1 MRLRLV
7 VLLSLAV
14 AWQASASLQLTLRL
28 GSPTTVPGLTR
39 GIWLDVR
46 NNGTAPAQIPRFA
59 ALQVRTES
67 GAEFIVP
74 GGDPGYHEFVDNPP
88 GPYLAF
94 QFPILGRSPVLQ
106 PDETMTFLLHEGYGS
121 PWMCD
126 SRLETPGAY
135 RLRVVADER
144 ISGARLASLSRVLD
158 QEGLA
163 GPVVSN
169 EVTLTVREPQ
179 GDDAAVWG
187 MRIDRGVGVC
197 RWTFIGREDQILEQY
212 PRSAYVQFLYP
223 QDFRRK
229 PEVAR
234 IQHLERSIAVDP
246 EHPIAE
252 TRRVELAQIYVQ
264 RAYDEARAA
273 QLQQAL
279 VDLEKGR
286 ELLLGVLRRR
296 VNPYAQQQ
304 AVSGMPASREDFI
317 ASYKRMHA
325 PARLE
330 LVLDCIEPLAGGR
343 FNAWLYYHN
352 TTPENLHIPLGE
364 NNKITPSPF
373 DRGQP
378 QVFARG
384 TDWYFKVTSDGA
396 DLMWH
401 IDGTDLKISAKKLA
415 EPPDPDGGWESWSED
430 TDRERRKAIH
440 RCSPGFAPDPE
451 KLHTAAFTQGGE

>member
-1 MRLRLV
+1 MRLRLLA
-7 VLLSLAV
+7 LLSLV
-14 AWQASASLQLTLRL
+14 AAWEASAALQLTLRL
-28 GSPTTVPGLTR
+28 GSPTTVPGLTG

-46 NNGTAPAQIPRFA
+46 NNGTAPAQIPSFA

-67 GAEFIVP
+67 GQEFIAP
-74 GGDPGYHEFVDNPP
+74 GGDPGYHELVDNPP

-94 QFPILGRSPVLQ
+94 QFPLLGRSAVLQ
-106 PDETMTFLLHEGYGS
+106 PDETRTFLLHEGYGS

-126 SRLETPGAY
+126 PRLETPGAY

-144 ISGARLASLSRVLD
+144 ISGVRLAGLSRVLD

-169 EVTLTVREPQ
+169 EVTLTVRAPQ
-179 GDDAAVWG
+179 GDDAVVWG
-187 MRIDRGVGVC
+187 MRIDRGAGVC
-197 RWTFIGREDQILEQY
+197 RWTFIGREDQILERY
-212 PRSAYVQFLYP
+212 PRSSYAQFLYP
-223 QDFRRK
+223 QNFRRK
-229 PEVAR
+229 PEAAR
-234 IQHLERSIAVDP
+234 IQHLERSIAVNP

-252 TRRVELAQIYVQ
+252 TRRVELAEIYIQ
-264 RAYDEARAA
+264 RAYAAARAE

-286 ELLLGVLRRR
+286 ELLLGVLQRRL
-296 VNPYAQQQ
+296 NPYAQQQ
-304 AVSGMPASREDFI
+304 AVTGMPASREDFI
-317 ASYKRMHA
+317 ANYERMHA

-330 LVLDCIEPLAGGR
+330 VVLDCIEPLADGR

-352 TTPENLHIPLGE
+352 TASENVRIPLGE
-364 NNKITPSPF
+364 KNRITPSPF

-384 TDWYFKVTSDGA
+384 TDWYFKVTSDGS
-396 DLMWH
+396 DLTWH

-415 EPPDPDGGWESWSED
+415 DPPDPDGGWESWTVEK
-430 TDRERRKAIH
+430 DREQRKATH

-451 KLHTAAFTQGGE
+451 KLHSAALPPGGV